1 MLFSF
6 GVCCAFSFWAVPAYG
21 AIGIIAANCLNLA
34 LRIVFS
40 LHFIAVRVPTPKG
53 AKPFPSLP
61 SLPQRSRFRH
71 TQRRWNLPLEWKA
84 IPAGAVVKHGGVVR
98 CGAVPL
104 ARRSP

>member
-53 AKPFPSLP
+53 AKPFPALP
-61 SLPQRSRFRH
+61 SPAQPFQTHTKALELAPGMESDSSRS
-71 TQRRWNLPLEWKA
+71 
-84 IPAGAVVKHGGVVR
+84 
-98 CGAVPL
+98 CC
-104 ARRSP
+104 